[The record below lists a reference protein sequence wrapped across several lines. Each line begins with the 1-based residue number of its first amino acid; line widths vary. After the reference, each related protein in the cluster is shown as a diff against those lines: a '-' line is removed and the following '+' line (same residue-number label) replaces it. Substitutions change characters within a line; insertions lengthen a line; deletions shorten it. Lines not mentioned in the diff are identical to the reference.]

1 MLADWPKQ
9 GADMEP
15 SLEQVKQILGLNKH
29 EVAAILGVPASQ
41 LHAADGW
48 PTRSRRRWTE
58 LANLARRI
66 EETFEPDSIETWLHA
81 PSRDLHWRVPI
92 ELVRAGRLDEV
103 DAALEALDSGVY
115 V

>member
-1 MLADWPKQ
+1 MITDWPKQ
-9 GADMEP
+9 GSGMGP
-15 SLEQVKQILGLNKH
+15 PLEQVQRILRVNKR
-29 EVAAILGVPASQ
+29 EVAAILGMPASEI
-41 LHAADGW
+41 HAADGW
-48 PTRSRRRWTE
+48 PTQSRERWEE
-58 LANLARRI
+58 LANLAQRI

-92 ELVRAGRLDEV
+92 EVVSAGRLDEV